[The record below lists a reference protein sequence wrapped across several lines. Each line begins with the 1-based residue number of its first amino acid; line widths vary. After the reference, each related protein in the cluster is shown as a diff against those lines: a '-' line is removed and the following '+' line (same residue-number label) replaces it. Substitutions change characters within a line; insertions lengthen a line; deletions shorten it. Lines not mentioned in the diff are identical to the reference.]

1 MIKQIL
7 FLTFFFYSF
16 IVFSQCEV
24 NENQAPFLADPV
36 GAYSLQLIDGQ
47 ISTDPLLADID
58 TLTAFPNAIEGELYQ
73 AVVGVR
79 IPNDTSFVYE
89 LTPGEPQLFENV
101 QINSITINSVVIS
114 ESTTGAVDL
123 PTGFSWNC
131 VGGDGSS
138 DCVWAGGDYG
148 CISFG
153 FESEVPSGLVGAHRL
168 NVLLDVN
175 ASYELFP
182 GVPVP
187 IELTVDDLLNYYVLV
202 VEESNNNS
210 SISEIIDAR
219 NFSMLG
225 ISPNPANDYFSLE
238 YGNNQNGLVDVK
250 IYDILGNIV
259 KSVKY
264 NSVVGYNEVTLST
277 SDLISGI
284 YTVIVSNNF
293 ESIIERLII
302 D

>member
-1 MIKQIL
+1 MMKQIF
-7 FLTFFFYSF
+7 FLTIFFCSF
-16 IVFSQCEV
+16 IAFSQCEV
-24 NENQAPFLADPV
+24 NEDQAPFLADPV
-36 GAYSLQLIDGQ
+36 GSYNMQLINNEVSVFLEAGY
-47 ISTDPLLADID
+47 D
-58 TLTAFPNAIEGELYQ
+58 TLTAFPNAIEGDLYE

-101 QINSITINSVVIS
+101 QINSISINSVLIS

-123 PTGFSWNC
+123 PSGFSWDC

-138 DCVWAGGDYG
+138 DCIWAGGDYG
-148 CISFG
+148 CISFTFG
-153 FESEVPSGLVGAHRL
+153 GEVPSGFLGAHRI

-202 VEESNNNS
+202 IEESS
-210 SISEIIDAR
+210 SNTAISEVVDSR
-219 NFSMLG
+219 NFSMIG
-225 ISPNPANDYFSLE
+225 ISPNPAQDYLALQ
-238 YGNNQNGLVDVK
+238 YGNSHNGLVDLKV
-250 IYDILGNIV
+250 YDILGNLV
-259 KSVKY
+259 ETMQY
-264 NSVVGYNEVTLST
+264 NSVLGYNKITLNT
-277 SDLISGI
+277 SELITGI
-284 YTVIVSNNF
+284 YTVILSNNS
-293 ESIIERLII
+293 ESIIERVII